1 MHGVR
6 RLLRL
11 LGIAS
16 LVPVLFLLGCQSR
29 LIYYPRPYGKLHLVA
44 SQKAGVQ
51 ALGYHTSQGK
61 QVAHYLPPRLSGTRK
76 PNRIWVCFAGN
87 GSLALDWVFMRSVW
101 ADEDA
106 CLLVDYPGYGLCEG
120 KPNPA
125 RIRASA
131 RAAVEALARHQG
143 TSVEEMTPRL
153 AVLGHSIGCAA
164 GLMLAH
170 DLGVQRIVLI
180 SPFTSMTDMGRRVL
194 GWPLCYLNLHRFD
207 NRHHLAAVVQNG
219 AKVTVLHGKEDD
231 MIPVEMSRELA
242 AAHPQAVRLLEIP
255 EAGHNDILD
264 FADAQIREALQ

>member
-11 LGIAS
+11 LGIA
-16 LVPVLFLLGCQSR
+16 LLAPVVFLLGCQSR
-29 LIYYPRPYGKLHLVA
+29 LIYYPRPYGEDHLARARKV
-44 SQKAGVQ
+44 GVISVEY
-51 ALGYHTSQGK
+51 ATGEGR
-61 QVAHYLPPRLSGTRK
+61 QVAHFVPPASGAAAK
-76 PNRIWVCFAGN
+76 PRRIWVCFAGN

-101 ADEDA
+101 ADDDA

-255 EAGHNDILD
+255 DAGHNDILD